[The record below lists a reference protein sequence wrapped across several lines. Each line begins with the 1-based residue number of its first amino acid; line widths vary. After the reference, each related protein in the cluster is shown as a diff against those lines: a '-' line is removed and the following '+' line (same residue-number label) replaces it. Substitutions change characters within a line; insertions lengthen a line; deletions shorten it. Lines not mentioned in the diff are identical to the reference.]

1 MLLPAVSGI
10 HFHPFLP
17 LLATA
22 SGQRRYPLAPADDE
36 SDSSSASDRG
46 GEQQK
51 AGSSSSSSDTSS
63 SSDSESQSG
72 WAPGASLS
80 ALENVLQVWRCSAA
94 LSQTV
99 AEAAVET
106 AEGEAAAED
115 TDMAVAYNGASY
127 EEAPAGSSE
136 DPRLGA

>member
-1 MLLPAVSGI
+1 M
-10 HFHPFLP
+10 
-17 LLATA
+17 
-22 SGQRRYPLAPADDE
+22 
-36 SDSSSASDRG
+36 
-46 GEQQK
+46 

-94 LSQTV
+94 LAQTV